1 MRILLLTLFM
11 LPFTFL
17 SQTKATAKLKS
28 ATVFLDGAQL
38 YHEASTTIKKGKQT
52 IALGKITEYLDPS
65 TIQVKGEGSFTILSV
80 DVKKNFDSRK
90 DSESKVEKLNE
101 KKEAFEKTQQ
111 SLQDEYTV
119 WVVSEN
125 LLMNNSR
132 LAGENNG
139 LKVSELKEASAFF
152 ETRMRQIRKEKTR
165 LENEFSILEKKMN
178 VIEQEIYA
186 ERTAPVDLYSEI
198 LIEVEAKSETS
209 AKFYVNYLT
218 PNALW
223 TPYYDIRSAGIGSP
237 IKLERKGKVTQTTGL
252 DWDNIS
258 LTLSTN
264 DPYQNTE
271 EPVLTPWQIYYN
283 NQPQRRPSPP
293 RRQVQYSMVGQK
305 IQGHVY
311 DAETG
316 EPIPFATVAVGG
328 KGLTTDFDGRFEFVY
343 QNNMS
348 YGTVSSVGYTQQN
361 VAMNQPYVRVF
372 LQSNQQ
378 QLDDV
383 EVVGYAMENKSVQLS
398 AVEIQSSPGVVNRMF
413 NKGRKRSSRK
423 YKSSAKPAA
432 APPVQAYSPQV
443 TAEVKSLRVE
453 YKIENKMDVP
463 SDGAP
468 HRVQITA
475 ESLNSEYEY
484 HAVPKFDNGVY
495 LVGMITGWEKL
506 NLLPGESNVYFDGTY
521 IGQSYL
527 NPNSTKDTLSLSL
540 GKENKIQIERT
551 KLDELS
557 KTRVLG
563 SKTKYSVGWEIKVK
577 NNGGAN
583 IPVLIK
589 DQVPF
594 TADASIKIKY
604 EEPAQA
610 KVNVKTGIITWK
622 LNLDELTK
630 NPLRFSYEVEYDKN
644 QRLILE

>member
-1 MRILLLTLFM
+1 MKALIVFAVLLPLTM
-11 LPFTFL
+11 L

-52 IALGKITEYLDPS
+52 VAIGKITEYLDPS
-65 TIQVKGEGSFTILSV
+65 TIQVKGEGAFTILSV
-80 DVKKNFDSRK
+80 DVKRNFDNQEN
-90 DSESKVEKLNE
+90 SEAKVEKLNA
-101 KKEAFEKTQQ
+101 KKEGLEKTQQ
-111 SLQDEYTV
+111 ALQDEYTV

-132 LAGENNG
+132 LAGEVNG
-139 LKVSELKEASAFF
+139 LKVSELKEASSFF

-165 LENEFSILEKKMN
+165 LENEFAVLEKKMN
-178 VIEQEIYA
+178 VLEQEIYS
-186 ERTAPVDLYSEI
+186 ERTAPVEIFSEI
-198 LIEVEAKSETS
+198 LIEVEAKSETK

-223 TPYYDIRSAGIGSP
+223 APYYDIRSAGIGSP
-237 IKLERKGKVTQTTGL
+237 IKLERKGKVTQTTGM
-252 DWDNIS
+252 DWNGIA

-283 NQPQRRPSPP
+283 NQPQRRPTPP
-293 RRQVQYSMVGQK
+293 RRTVQYSMAGQK

-328 KGLTTDFDGRFEFVY
+328 KALTTDFDGRFEFIY

-348 YGTVSSVGYTQQN
+348 YANISSVGYTNQG
-361 VAMNQPYVRVF
+361 VSITQPYVRVF

-378 QLDDV
+378 EISDV
-383 EVVGYAMENKSVQLS
+383 EVVSYEVDRSAMKYSSVEEVS
-398 AVEIQSSPGVVNRMF
+398 ISRAPGLF
-413 NKGRKRSSRK
+413 KGRKKSRRK
-423 YKSSAKPAA
+423 YKSAARSAA
-432 APPVQAYSPQV
+432 APPVKAYNPEV
-443 TAEVKSLRVE
+443 VAEVKSLRVE
-453 YKIENKMDVP
+453 YAIQNKMDIP

-468 HRVQITA
+468 HRVQITT
-475 ESLNSEYEY
+475 ESLTSEYEY

-495 LVGMITGWEKL
+495 LVGMVTGWEKL

-527 NPNSTKDTLSLSL
+527 NPNTTKDTLSLSL
-540 GKENKIQIERT
+540 GKENKIQIERN
-551 KLDELS
+551 KIDELS
-557 KTRVLG
+557 KRRTIG
-563 SKTKYSVGWEIKVK
+563 SKSKYTVGWEIKVK

-583 IPVLIK
+583 IPVVIK

-610 KVNVKTGIITWK
+610 KVNLKTGIITWK
-622 LNLDELTK
+622 LGLAELTK
-630 NPLRFSYEVEYDKN
+630 SPLKFSYEVEYNKDK
-644 QRLILE
+644 RLILE